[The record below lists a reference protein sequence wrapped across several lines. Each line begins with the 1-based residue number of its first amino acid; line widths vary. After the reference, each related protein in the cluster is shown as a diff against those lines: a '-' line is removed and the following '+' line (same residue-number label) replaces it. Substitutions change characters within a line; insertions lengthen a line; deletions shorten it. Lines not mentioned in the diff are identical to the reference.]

1 MHIGG
6 LHEVE
11 LGIFNQRGKRE
22 IFAEDLMIFAPG
34 GWNFPLSF
42 FFSLIK
48 NHSLKLIPWGQP
60 FHYKYLFL
68 FNCSIYV
75 L

>member
-22 IFAEDLMIFAPG
+22 ILAEDLMIFAPAC
-34 GWNFPLSF
+34 WNFPLSLLDI
-42 FFSLIK
+42 SL
-48 NHSLKLIPWGQP
+48 
-60 FHYKYLFL
+60 
-68 FNCSIYV
+68 
-75 L
+75 